1 MALQQYNSFLKDNK
15 TVMGTKA
22 QRQISKIGVYI
33 ALAAQKYFAFKGQ
46 PNFLREYVWEYNLVE
61 NEQRN
66 AWCMPGGKIVFLYR
80 YTPHSR
86 KPRLDSCHYGS

>member
-66 AWCMPGGKIVFLYR
+66 A
-80 YTPHSR
+80 
-86 KPRLDSCHYGS
+86 

>member
-1 MALQQYNSFLKDNK
+1 MNHLTGKKTFSPFSNKQLFPLALQQHNSFLKDNK
-15 TVMGTKA
+15 PVIGTKE
-22 QRQISKIGVYI
+22 QRLISKIGVVI

-66 AWCMPGGKIVFLYR
+66 A
-80 YTPHSR
+80 
-86 KPRLDSCHYGS
+86 